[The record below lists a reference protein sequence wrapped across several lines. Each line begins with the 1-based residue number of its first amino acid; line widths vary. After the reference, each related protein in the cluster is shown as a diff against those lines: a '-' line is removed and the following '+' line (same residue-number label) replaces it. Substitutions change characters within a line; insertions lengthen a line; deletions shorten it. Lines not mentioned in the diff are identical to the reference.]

1 MWDYGPWAVVVGASD
16 GIGAAFAEEIATRGG
31 NVVLVARRRNLLDE
45 LAERLRETHRIQTRV
60 VVADAG
66 TAGGIAAVAGISED
80 VGLLVCNAA
89 LAPVRPFLE
98 LTPGDLDAM
107 VDLNCR
113 SAAHLAHAYGSR
125 FATRR
130 RGGIVLLSSM
140 AADQGSA
147 LVAHY
152 AATKAYLRVLAEG
165 LWAELRPHGVDVL
178 ASCPGLVRTPTFE
191 RTHAAAPG
199 RMVPPPMPPRTV
211 ARETL
216 NALGRGPSFIP
227 GRRNRLLGS
236 VARLLPRR
244 RAVRLAS
251 RETGRLYPTQPR
263 RTAPEGESGG

>member
-1 MWDYGPWAVVVGASD
+1 MWRYGPWAVVVGASD

-31 NVVLVARRRNLLDE
+31 NVVLVARRQKPLDE
-45 LAERLRETHRIQTRV
+45 LSERLRTAHGILTRV

-66 TAGGIAAVAGISED
+66 TPEGISAVAGLSDDI
-80 VGLLVCNAA
+80 GLLVCNAA
-89 LAPVRPFLE
+89 LAPVRPFLQ
-98 LTPGDLDAM
+98 LTPEELDAM
-107 VDLNCR
+107 LDLNCR
-113 SAAHLAHAYGSR
+113 SAANLAHAYGAR
-125 FATRR
+125 FRNSG

-140 AADQGSA
+140 AGDQGSA

-191 RTHAAAPG
+191 RTHAAPPG

-216 NALGRGPSFIP
+216 NALSRGPSFIP

-236 VARLLPRR
+236 VARMLPRR
-244 RAVRLAS
+244 RAVLLAS
-251 RETGRLYPTQPR
+251 RETGRLYPTEYR
-263 RTAPEGESGG
+263 RTAPEDGSGG